1 MRAGSRSTCPTFTN
15 VADQTAMGLPA
26 VRFSQ
31 LNGMRFGDRAEMRR
45 WLDIVDR
52 GFSQVADAIGV
63 K

>member
-1 MRAGSRSTCPTFTN
+1 
-15 VADQTAMGLPA
+15 MGLPA

-45 WLDIVDR
+45 WLDTVDR
-52 GFSQVADAIGV
+52 GFSQVDDAIGV